1 MAKYP
6 LFSGLIED
14 ELGRPVG
21 TAYIGE
27 EPCYVVNDAGFMRH
41 IPSEEVDRQ
50 VLKSMKEQIKGHE
63 EAITDQTVKM
73 LGADDIF
80 SRAFI
85 MKQLQAIDDQLEALL
100 QTGIPEETRTYMGMV
115 GFRVVINV
123 HGEVIE
129 VKQPGAIA
137 DENGE

>member
-1 MAKYP
+1 MTKYP

-14 ELGRPVG
+14 ELGRPVD

>member
-14 ELGRPVG
+14 EFGQPVD
-21 TAYIGE
+21 TTYIGE
-27 EPCYVVNDAGFMRH
+27 EPCYVVNDSGFLRH

-50 VLKSMKEQIKGHE
+50 VLQAMKEQIKGHE

-85 MKQLQAIDDQLEALL
+85 MKQLQSIDDQLEVLL

-115 GFRVVINV
+115 GFRVVINI

-129 VKQPGAIA
+129 VKQPGAIT

>member
-14 ELGRPVG
+14 EFGQPVN
-21 TAYIGE
+21 TAFIGE
-27 EPCYVVNDAGFMRH
+27 EPCYVVNDSGFLRH

-50 VLKSMKEQIKGHE
+50 VLQAMKEQIKGHE
-63 EAITDQTVKM
+63 DAITDQTVKM
-73 LGADDIF
+73 FGADDIF

-85 MKQLQAIDDQLEALL
+85 MKQLQSIDDQLEVLL

-115 GFRVVINV
+115 GFRVVINI

-137 DENGE
+137 DGDEE

>member
-1 MAKYP
+1 
-6 LFSGLIED
+6 
-14 ELGRPVG
+14 
-21 TAYIGE
+21 
-27 EPCYVVNDAGFMRH
+27 
-41 IPSEEVDRQ
+41 